1 MKPIQRVSMILLKYA
16 PMIAGFLMWCHVTA
30 LLCGVNLPFADTTI
44 GLPPV
49 PCITCI
55 IWSKAFGFC
64 PLHRYFIGYAG
75 IVTCCI
81 KWQAC
86 FVGFG
91 LALPVIRWIV
101 FGIGIFLFGWF
112 IIDQLKEYGKFS
124 HSGFV

>member
-1 MKPIQRVSMILLKYA
+1 M
-16 PMIAGFLMWCHVTA
+16 
-30 LLCGVNLPFADTTI
+30 CGINLPFADTTI

-81 KWQAC
+81 KWQAY

-101 FGIGIFLFGWF
+101 FGIGIFLFGLF
-112 IIDQLKEYGKFS
+112 IINQLKKYGKFS
-124 HSGFV
+124 YSGFI